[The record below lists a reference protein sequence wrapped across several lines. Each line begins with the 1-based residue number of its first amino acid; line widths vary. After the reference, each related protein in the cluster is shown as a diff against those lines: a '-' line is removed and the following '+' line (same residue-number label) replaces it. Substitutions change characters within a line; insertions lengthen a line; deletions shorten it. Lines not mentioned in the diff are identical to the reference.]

1 MEGTPLTL
9 TVIIPAHN
17 EKDGLGDTIRSLY
30 SQTVRAER
38 ILVIDDGSTDGT
50 SDVALSWGVEVIST
64 PQATG
69 SKAGAQNYALQF
81 IDTDL
86 VLPVD
91 ADTTLDPDYLA
102 KIKVPFIDPNVTI
115 ASGCVLTK
123 TQNTIWERARQ
134 LEYLVGF
141 HYYRNIQQRLSAITV
156 CSGCCTAFRVNDLLE
171 FGGHPTQTLVEDI
184 HYTWAQQVNGKRA
197 FYVHDAIARASEPDS
212 FKFMTTQ
219 LKRWKS
225 GYFQNVRLHW
235 RNLLGKKKL
244 LALWV
249 MLQLAEMLLAPAAL
263 ILPVFWI
270 MGGMDWWKIPILWV
284 LGDVLTF
291 WPIVLWGC
299 HKRGYS
305 MLMALRSYPDWI
317 ILKALNL
324 YYDLTRAV
332 NELILAPLG
341 WRDSFIVYEKGH

>member
-1 MEGTPLTL
+1 MGSLTL
-9 TVIIPAHN
+9 TVVIPAHN
-17 EKDGLGDTIRSLY
+17 EEDGLGDTIASLHAQ
-30 SQTVRAER
+30 SVQAQR
-38 ILVIDDGSTDGT
+38 IIVIDDGSTDRT
-50 SDVALSWGVEVIST
+50 AQVAQSWGVEVIST

-91 ADTTLDPDYLA
+91 ADTTLDPDYIA
-102 KIKVPFIDPNVTI
+102 KIKAPFVDPNVTI

-123 TQNTIWERARQ
+123 TQDTLWERARQ

-141 HYYRNIQQRLSAITV
+141 HYYRSIQQMVGAITV
-156 CSGCCTAFRVNDLLE
+156 CSGCCTTFRVNDLVE
-171 FGGHPTQTLVEDI
+171 SGGHPFRTLVEDI
-184 HYTWAQQVNGKRA
+184 DYTWTQQIAGKRA
-197 FYVHDAIARASEPDS
+197 FYVHDAIARAAEPDS
-212 FKFMTTQ
+212 LKFMATQ

-235 RNLLGKKKL
+235 RELVSKKKL

-249 MLQLAEMLLAPAAL
+249 SMQLVEMLLAPAAL

-270 MGGMDWWKIPILWV
+270 NGGLAWWKVPLLWV
-284 LGDVLTF
+284 AGDFLTF

-305 MLMALRSYPDWI
+305 MGKALRSYPDWMV
-317 ILKALNL
+317 LKALNL
-324 YYDLTRAV
+324 YYDMTRAV

-341 WRDSFIVYEKGH
+341 WRSSFTVYEKGH